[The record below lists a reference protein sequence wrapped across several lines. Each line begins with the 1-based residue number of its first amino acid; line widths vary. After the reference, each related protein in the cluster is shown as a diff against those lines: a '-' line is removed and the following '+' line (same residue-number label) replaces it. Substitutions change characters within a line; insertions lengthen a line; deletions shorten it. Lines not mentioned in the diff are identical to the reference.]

1 MHISLNNWVFKLGG
15 GGLGDGF
22 HSHLLN
28 FATLFF
34 SIYISVRKTK
44 QNKTKTPTHACVQSW
59 KLDESDRFLFF

>member
-34 SIYISVRKTK
+34 SIYISVRKK
-44 QNKTKTPTHACVQSW
+44 NKTKQKPPHMHVFKVGS
-59 KLDESDRFLFF
+59 